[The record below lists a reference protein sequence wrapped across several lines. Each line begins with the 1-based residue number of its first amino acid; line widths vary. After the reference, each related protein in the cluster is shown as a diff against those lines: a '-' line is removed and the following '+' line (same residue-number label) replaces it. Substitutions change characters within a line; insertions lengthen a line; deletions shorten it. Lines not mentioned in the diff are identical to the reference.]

1 MGVDTPVILIIDDN
15 PTNLNVLFEYLEE
28 SGFEVSVAQN
38 GRSALEQVAQ
48 IRPDLILLDI
58 MMPDIDGFEICRTL
72 KKRPETHGIPIIFM
86 TALTDASDKIK
97 GFLAGGSDY
106 ITKPL
111 QYEEVLARITAHLK
125 LRTAE
130 QRTLALQQSI
140 EEQKRLLAEKER
152 QLIESNACKDTFF
165 TYISTDLQP
174 PLNSLLGFVRV
185 LLENLGHYS
194 KEQINSD
201 LLRVQAAAERL
212 QSQHENLIM
221 WSKVQR
227 GGLDFSA
234 GLINV
239 EELVVY
245 NLIFFAPIAK
255 QKQITLQSTVQTV
268 MLAHADYEMVNAII
282 RNLMSNALKFTD
294 TGGKVSIS
302 AIEHDD
308 FVELFVSDSGIGM
321 SAEQVH
327 LLLHHQTVC
336 PDGDDEK
343 KRIGLG
349 LLLCKSLIE
358 RCGGTL
364 RIETQ
369 LGKGTSFI
377 FTLPKHPPYYHEHD
391 A

>member
-1 MGVDTPVILIIDDN
+1 MEETPVILIIDDN

-48 IRPDLILLDI
+48 IHPDLILLDI
-58 MMPDIDGFEICRTL
+58 MMPDVDGFEICRTL
-72 KKRPETHGIPIIFM
+72 KKRPETNEIPVIFM
-86 TALTDASDKIK
+86 TALTDAADKIK

-125 LRTAE
+125 LRKLE
-130 QRTLALQQSI
+130 KQKDALQRYI
-140 EEQKRLLAEKER
+140 DEQKRHLAEQGR
-152 QLIESNACKDTFF
+152 QLEALDACKQTFF
-165 TYISTDLQP
+165 GYISSDLQP
-174 PLNSLLGFVRV
+174 PLNSLLGFVRM
-185 LLENLGHYS
+185 LLENLERYS
-194 KEQINSD
+194 KEQIKSD

-212 QSQHENLIM
+212 QSQHENLIL
-221 WSKVQR
+221 WARLQR
-227 GGLDFSA
+227 GTLDFAA

-245 NLIFFAPIAK
+245 NLIFFSPLAR
-255 QKQITLQSTVQTV
+255 QKQITLQSNVQTV
-268 MLAHADYEMVNAII
+268 ILAHADYEMVNAII
-282 RNLMSNALKFTD
+282 RNLLSNALKFTD

-302 AIEHDD
+302 AVEHDD
-308 FVELFVSDSGIGM
+308 IVELFVADSGIGM

-327 LLLHHQTVC
+327 LLLHHQAVC
-336 PDGDDEK
+336 PEGDDEK

-349 LLLCKSLIE
+349 LMLCKSLIE

-369 LGKGTSFI
+369 LGKGTTFAFS
-377 FTLPKHPPYYHEHD
+377 LPKHPPY
-391 A
+391 